1 MRRNLFEERQ
11 TKETELKLIE
21 FGVTLE
27 LSKKINISNVLTAIR
42 IAQGVATATQ
52 LDPAV
57 KAPGGR
63 RVLLLNIRY
72 VPDVGVPVDQVHEL
86 ADTLKLKGIYS
97 IRIDTRENAPV
108 FKKGGKKFVISG
120 PG

>member
-27 LSKKINISNVLTAIR
+27 LSKKINISDILTGIR
-42 IAQGVATATQ
+42 IAEGVATATQ
-52 LDPAV
+52 LEPSV
-57 KAPGGR
+57 KSPSGR
-63 RVLLLNIRY
+63 RILALNIRY
-72 VPDVGVPVDQVHEL
+72 VPDTGLPVEQVREL
-86 ADTLKLKGIYS
+86 ARTLKLKGVRT
-97 IRIDTRENAPV
+97 IRINTRENAPV
-108 FKKGGKKFVISG
+108 FKKGGRRFVISG